1 MALTEN
7 EKYMLIS
14 ILAVLMFIVLYFEFR
29 VMKGKSKDV
38 RRASMRRDEAYNH
51 ILTVRSVMNA
61 LQRQGVDVGSVQST
75 LKLAKDA
82 MSDGDY
88 DRTADL
94 CDKAKDELTKVRKPA
109 ATSGA
114 TRTLRGDDDARRRLE
129 DVAEDIVAAK
139 RVPPPPSA
147 DSYTGTK
154 LPAESGPNYL
164 SAKFELSTARSE
176 LAMASDG
183 GKDVSVPKSLV
194 AQSQNEFDAGNYSK
208 ALSLALRARKGL
220 SEEVSKETIPLKVR
234 DEGVE
239 EMPEPDIEEPE
250 AERGP
255 LGAPECR
262 VCSSMLDLDDVFCS
276 KCGTKVPKERKCPSC
291 GTKPRGEDSFCR
303 KCGTKV
309 P

>member
-14 ILAVLMFIVLYFEFR
+14 ILAVLLIIVVIFELR
-29 VMKGKSKDV
+29 IMRGKSKEV
-38 RRASMRRDEAYNH
+38 RVASMRRDEAYNQ

-61 LQRQGVDVGSVQST
+61 LQRQGVDVCSAQST

-109 ATSGA
+109 ASSGA

-129 DVAEDIVAAK
+129 DVAENIVSTK
-139 RVPPPPSA
+139 MVTPPPSG
-147 DSYTGTK
+147 DSYSGTK
-154 LPAESGPNYL
+154 LPSESGPNYL
-164 SAKFELSTARSE
+164 SAKFELSTAKSE
-176 LAMASDG
+176 LAAASDRG
-183 GKDVSVPKSLV
+183 TDVSVPKSLV
-194 AQSQNEFDAGNYSK
+194 AQSQNELDAGNYSK

-220 SEEVSKETIPLKVR
+220 SEEASRETIPLKVR
-234 DEGVE
+234 DEGIE
-239 EMPEPDIEEPE
+239 EVPEQEIEEPE